1 MSAVEDGR
9 SRAVVI
15 GDVARLAGVSVP
27 TVSRVLT
34 GAARVSDEK
43 RERVERAIKTLN
55 FRPSAAARA
64 LVARQPKMIAVFAG
78 DTSHY
83 GYAETIRGIEES
95 ARANGFLVSITKVE
109 DNAEDRL
116 DDAVALVLGQSIAG
130 IVVLKF
136 DPAGVAVLKR
146 LPDDIHT
153 VSISGVREKGV
164 PQALLSE
171 SAAAQKLIGHLLDL
185 GHETVHHVRIPP
197 SRREDGRTTGWRNA
211 LKLRGAAVPPVI
223 DASWEPSSG
232 RSIGVE
238 FAARPDVTAVFCG
251 NDEIAMG
258 VIRGLADGG
267 RRVPQDVSVVGF
279 DDHPLAE
286 LWMPALTTVRQD
298 FVELGSRA
306 FGQLL
311 ALIQGRPTA
320 SVSTVEPKVIVRESS
335 GPRV

>member
-9 SRAVVI
+9 SRAIVI

-78 DTSHY
+78 DTSRY
-83 GYAETIRGIEES
+83 GYAQTIRGIEES
-95 ARANGFLVSITKVE
+95 ARANGFLVSITKLE
-109 DNAEDRL
+109 DDAEDRI
-116 DDAVALVLGQSIAG
+116 DDAVALVLAQSLAG

-136 DPAGVAVLKR
+136 DPAGVAVLKK
-146 LPDDIHT
+146 LPEDIHT
-153 VSISGVREKGV
+153 VSISGVRGSGV
-164 PQALLSE
+164 PQALLAE
-171 SAAAQKLIGHLLDL
+171 STAAQKLTGHLLDL
-185 GHETVHHVRIPP
+185 GHQTVHHVRIPP
-197 SRREDGRTTGWRNA
+197 SRREDGRTTGWRTA
-211 LKLRGAAVPPVI
+211 LKLRGAPVPPVI
-223 DASWEPSSG
+223 DASWEPASG
-232 RSIGVE
+232 RRIGVE
-238 FAARPDVTAVFCG
+238 LAAQPNVTAVFCG

-258 VIRGLADGG
+258 VIRGLADAG

-311 ALIQGRPTA
+311 ALIQGRPTT
-320 SVSTVEPKVIVRESS
+320 SVNTVEPELVIRESS
-335 GPRV
+335 GPRA